1 MKQRTSRRMLPIIVG
16 AVGIALAVTV
26 ASFGRMKFS
35 STAGLLGWTL
45 GGAACS
51 TFLAV
56 LLLRVLRHRP
66 ATVQVTVASLAP
78 VVAVAAG
85 VAGGS
90 WAMFISGHDLR
101 TLVVILVGAGT
112 VGVITALLFGGR
124 ISRASAGLGELARR
138 IGEQSD
144 DSQAQTAGAE
154 TTGRVAAGDA
164 GPGELA
170 DLARDLDAAL
180 ARLEESRAQ
189 ATALEQ
195 SRRELVAWVSH
206 DLRTPLAGIRAMV
219 EALEDGVVDDK
230 ETVDRYHR
238 TIGVEVERLTS
249 LVADLFELSKIHAGA
264 LRLELAPQRMDE
276 VLSDVVA
283 GATLLARA
291 KGVVLVVSSESAPV
305 VRVSQS
311 EMGRAVQNLIDNA
324 IRHTA
329 PGGAIR
335 VEVGTDAQ
343 ASRATVSV
351 SDGCGGIPED
361 DLVRVFDL
369 AFRGDDAR
377 SPGDGRAGLG
387 LAVTRGLVEAQRGE
401 VNVANIPGGC
411 SFTISIPLAEPGRS
425 PLGTQLEQVL

>member
-1 MKQRTSRRMLPIIVG
+1 
-16 AVGIALAVTV
+16 
-26 ASFGRMKFS
+26 
-35 STAGLLGWTL
+35 
-45 GGAACS
+45 
-51 TFLAV
+51 
-56 LLLRVLRHRP
+56 
-66 ATVQVTVASLAP
+66 
-78 VVAVAAG
+78 
-85 VAGGS
+85 
-90 WAMFISGHDLR
+90 MFISGHDLR

-112 VGVITALLFGGR
+112 VGVITALVFGSR
-124 ISRASAGLGELARR
+124 ISKASAGLGEIARR
-138 IGEQSD
+138 IGEQHDAPGS
-144 DSQAQTAGAE
+144 QTAA
-154 TTGRVAAGDA
+154 RVVAGDG

-170 DLARDLDAAL
+170 GLARDLDAAL
-180 ARLEESRAQ
+180 ARLEESRVQ
-189 ATALEQ
+189 AAALEQ

-219 EALEDGVVDDK
+219 EALEDGVVEDK

-238 TIGVEVERLTS
+238 TIGLEVERLTS

-264 LRLELAPQRMDE
+264 LRLELTPQRLDE

-311 EMGRAVQNLIDNA
+311 ELGRAVQNLIDNA

-329 PGGAIR
+329 PGGAIH
-335 VEVGTDAQ
+335 VEVDTDEA
-343 ASRATVSV
+343 ASMATVSV
-351 SDGCGGIPED
+351 EDGCGGIPEE

-401 VNVANIPGGC
+401 VSVANIPGGC
-411 SFTISIPLAEPGRS
+411 RFTISVPLAEPRRS
-425 PLGTQLEQVL
+425 PVGTQLEQVL